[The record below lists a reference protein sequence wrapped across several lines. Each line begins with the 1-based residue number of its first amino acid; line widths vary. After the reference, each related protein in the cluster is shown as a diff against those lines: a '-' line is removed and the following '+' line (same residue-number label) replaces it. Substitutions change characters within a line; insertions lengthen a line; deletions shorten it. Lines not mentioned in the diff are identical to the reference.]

1 MLVFVIFFLMIR
13 RPPRST
19 RTDTLFPYTTLFRS
33 NALFAAEEM
42 GVTRANAARMRMAS
56 RDPEVRKMLGGLPG
70 FGKSLGL
77 DDDWAYRAIE
87 ATGNYGEIFGRHIT
101 PLGVE
106 RGQNKLYRDGGL
118 IYPLPMR

>member
-1 MLVFVIFFLMIR
+1 MNLRHLEAFRAVMLSGSV
-13 RPPRST
+13 T
-19 RTDTLFPYTTLFRS
+19 Q
-33 NALFAAEEM
+33 AAQSLNLSQPA
-42 GVTRANAARMRMAS
+42 VS
-56 RDPEVRKMLGGLPG
+56 KMLGGLPG

-77 DDDWAYRAIE
+77 DDDWAYRAIQ
-87 ATGNYGEIFGRHIT
+87 ATGNYGEIFDRHIA

>member
-1 MLVFVIFFLMIR
+1 
-13 RPPRST
+13 
-19 RTDTLFPYTTLFRS
+19 
-33 NALFAAEEM
+33 
-42 GVTRANAARMRMAS
+42 
-56 RDPEVRKMLGGLPG
+56 MLGGLPG

-77 DDDWAYRAIE
+77 DNDWAFRAIG
-87 ATGNYGEIFGRHIT
+87 ATGNYGEIFARHIS